1 MPAAFSLT
9 GLNRTGRRRPAGRI
23 KLADL
28 TVARAG
34 GVVALVADA
43 AAPQQADVEAEGAS
57 AADVEASEGAVVE
70 AEAEV
75 GEVVAAAEDAVTT
88 RTRDR
93 ATLFN
98 SHRRSRM
105 CSIT

>member
-1 MPAAFSLT
+1 MPAAFSLM
-9 GLNRTGRRRPAGRI
+9 GLNRTGRSPEDRT

-28 TVARAG
+28 TVARAAG
-34 GVVALVADA
+34 EVALVADA
-43 AAPQQADVEAEGAS
+43 VAPQQADVEVEEAS
-57 AADVEASEGAVVE
+57 AADVEASAAVVEE

-75 GEVVAAAEDAVTT
+75 VEVVAAAEDAVTT

-93 ATLFN
+93 ATPFN

-105 CSIT
+105 CLIT